1 MNALDS
7 GGEDY
12 RFRNSETYL
21 RHPNTYLP
29 KYNIQSEN
37 ERNDDSDDE
46 YVGYGFPKH
55 ERSALLGSH
64 GNLSTNVCD
73 IDECELEAPELKKL
87 NPKEWKSGS
96 VTHTAVWQKPGADS
110 GHTGGN
116 RVELNDLS
124 TRDIGPRQKYAKKKQ
139 KRIPLATF
147 VDEHGEANLRF

>member
-1 MNALDS
+1 MLGPIDPARDIDTLNEDQESEYIGDSECGTEFNYSDSPHLNALDS

-12 RFRNSETYL
+12 RFRNSDSYL

-29 KYNIQSEN
+29 KYNIQSET

-73 IDECELEAPELKKL
+73 IDDCELEAPELKKL

-96 VTHTAVWQKPGADS
+96 VTQTAV
-110 GHTGGN
+110 
-116 RVELNDLS
+116 
-124 TRDIGPRQKYAKKKQ
+124 
-139 KRIPLATF
+139 
-147 VDEHGEANLRF
+147 